1 MTDEKVNA
9 QNKVPVDVA
18 VVDKMID
25 DAVAFINETANKT
38 IYQGSIE
45 IGEYILEHFFGNDMK
60 LASSKNPNKD
70 ESFNKLCER
79 ADLTVHPNRLG
90 LMVRVASQERYL
102 VEKKVNIEGLSYTHK
117 ATLVKLDNTKN
128 KIKTIEKCI
137 EKKWSTR
144 ELDDEI
150 KMLIKGISSSTNPSL
165 IRTTKKYISKV
176 DDVLKAV
183 DDSSLDIDDDKLS
196 KMPEKKRKELENYLK
211 ELKAKIE
218 DTVKKT
224 GDISTGCDE
233 LLAKLADVAKEKK
246 ANPPK
251 RGRKKSKTKKK

>member
-1 MTDEKVNA
+1 MTNEDAIKEKNVTKTVDETLI
-9 QNKVPVDVA
+9 DSA
-18 VVDKMID
+18 VG
-25 DAVAFINETANKT
+25 FINEIANKT
-38 IYQGSIE
+38 IYKGSIE
-45 IGEYILEHFFGNDMK
+45 IGEYILEHFFGNDIK
-60 LASSKNPNKD
+60 LASSKNPKKLS
-70 ESFNKLCER
+70 SFYKLCER
-79 ADLTVHPNRLG
+79 QDLTVHPNRLG

-102 VEKKVNIEGLSYTHK
+102 VEKKVNTEGLSYTHK
-117 ATLVKLDNTKN
+117 ATLVKLDNTKI
-128 KIKTIEKCI
+128 KIKTIQKCI

-150 KMLIKGISSSTNPSL
+150 KILIQGLSSSTSPSL
-165 IRTTKKYISKV
+165 IRTAKKYITKV

-183 DDSSLDIDDDKLS
+183 NDSSLDIEDGELF
-196 KMPEKKRKELENYLK
+196 KMSDKKRKELENYLNQ
-211 ELKAKIE
+211 LKTKIG

-251 RGRKKSKTKKK
+251 RAGEKSKTPKK